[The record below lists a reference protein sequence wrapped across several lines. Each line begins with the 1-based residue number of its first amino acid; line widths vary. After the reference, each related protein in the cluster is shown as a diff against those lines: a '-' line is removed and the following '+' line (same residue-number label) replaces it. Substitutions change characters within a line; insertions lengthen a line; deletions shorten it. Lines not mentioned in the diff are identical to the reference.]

1 MWRRGGKA
9 LSGTLLAVTL
19 SMTTGEFIE
28 VQKLSL
34 EDLKTRFKL
43 PASCEPSLTALNTDP
58 GGNQMT
64 VAIECRE
71 RLAPPPPSER
81 RERRTGGKSS

>member
-1 MWRRGGKA
+1 MWTRGRKA
-9 LSGTLLAVTL
+9 LAGTLLAVTL

-34 EDLKTRFKL
+34 EDLRTRFKL

-58 GGNQMT
+58 SGNQMT

-71 RLAPPPPSER
+71 RVAPPPPGDR
-81 RERRTGGKSS
+81 RDRRTGGKSS